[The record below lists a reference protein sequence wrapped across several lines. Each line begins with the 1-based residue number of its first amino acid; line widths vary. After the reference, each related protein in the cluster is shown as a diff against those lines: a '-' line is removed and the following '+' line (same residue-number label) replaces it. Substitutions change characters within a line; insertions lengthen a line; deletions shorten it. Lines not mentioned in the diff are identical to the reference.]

1 MSYADDVCDF
11 ELRKHDTYD
20 HKSNSTDFL
29 VQYAYISARRKANGI
44 LRIALKNFPTD
55 CSSLMSPS

>member
-1 MSYADDVCDF
+1 MSYADDVCDY
-11 ELRKHDTYD
+11 ELREHDAYD

-44 LRIALKNFPTD
+44 LRIALKNFTTV

>member
-1 MSYADDVCDF
+1 MTINEILQIFWCNMRIFQLV
-11 ELRKHDTYD
+11 ERRMV
-20 HKSNSTDFL
+20 

>member
-11 ELRKHDTYD
+11 ELREHDAYD

-29 VQYAYISARRKANGI
+29 VQYAYISARRKANGGAI
-44 LRIALKNFPTD
+44 CIYF
-55 CSSLMSPS
+55 SS